1 MSPQTTTQDAILDFG
16 RRWAEAEQ
24 QGDADFLDA
33 IVVDDFTL
41 VGPLGFVLD
50 RQQWSERYR
59 TGDLVTSALEWKD
72 VQVREYGTTAIA
84 VGVHAQKA
92 AYRGQANDG
101 SFRSTHVLVQDG
113 GEWKLAS
120 VHMSPITAPP
130 GRP

>member
-1 MSPQTTTQDAILDFG
+1 MTTQDTILDFG
-16 RRWAEAEQ
+16 RRWAAAEQ
-24 QGDADFLDA
+24 QGDADTLDA
-33 IVVDDFTL
+33 MAVDDFTL
-41 VGPLGFVLD
+41 VGPLGFILTK
-50 RQQWSERYR
+50 QQWSERYR
-59 TGDLVTSALEWKD
+59 GGDFVTSELEWKD

-101 SFRSTHVLVQDG
+101 SFRSTHVLVQDD

-120 VHMSPITAPP
+120 IHMSPITAPP